1 MLKSKLKFI
10 LCVFSIIILL
20 NSLVFATDITDT
32 QESITNNGDIYIE
45 NKESTEITK
54 MILGNAFI
62 KTKDFVLSPHEE
74 GGIITGNLFAIANNV
89 SLKSDVTYTSDGKV
103 ETVNISSKVFGN
115 AFVIADKFTLEPG
128 SSIEGDLFV
137 IAKEVELGQSSV
149 IYGNAFI
156 SSDKVNL
163 SGQIA
168 GNAYIN
174 SKEFNMSYNGLILQD
189 LYLNSKIATLS
200 GIIRRS
206 ADLTSNNIT
215 INSDSII
222 YSDLALKGATIDLSG
237 EVKGNVDLEGK
248 KIILDSKTSILGNLN
263 YSTKTELDI
272 SDEIVLGEVKFS
284 KLGLFNFE
292 KILPKIISFAS
303 LVIYCIVFYFIVKKF
318 FNNFIDKLSNIKALD
333 YLKFLGFGILTFVIL
348 PLIIALLLFIK
359 IGILLAF
366 ILVTIYLLLLSISI
380 PTFITALSELI
391 LSKFVQLP
399 RWLYVIILSGIL
411 YSLSFIPYAGLIIVL
426 LGVIVGIGMIVKN
439 LK

>member
-20 NSLVFATDITDT
+20 NSLVFATDITEN
-32 QESITNNGDIYIE
+32 QEAITTDGDIYIE

-54 MILGNAFI
+54 MILGNAFVS
-62 KTKDFVLSPHEE
+62 TKDFTLSPNED

-89 SLKSDVTYTSDGKV
+89 SLKSDVTYTADEKV
-103 ETVNISSKVFGN
+103 ETVNISSKIFGN
-115 AFVIADKFTLEPG
+115 AFIIADKFILEPG

-156 SSDKVNL
+156 YSNKVDL

-168 GNAYIN
+168 GNTYVN

-206 ADLTSNNIT
+206 ADLTSNNAT

-222 YSDLALKGATIDLSG
+222 YSNLNLTASSIDLSG
-237 EVKGNVDLEGK
+237 EVKGNVDLKGK
-248 KIILDSKTSILGNLN
+248 KIKLDSKTSILGNLN
-263 YSTKTELDI
+263 YSTKSELDI
-272 SDEIVLGEVKFS
+272 SDETVLGEVNFS
-284 KLGLFNFE
+284 KLGIFNFE
-292 KILPKIISFAS
+292 KILLKIISFAS
-303 LVIYCIVFYFIVKKF
+303 LVVYCIAFYFVVKKF
-318 FNNFIDKLSNIKALD
+318 FNKFMDKLTVFKPVDI
-333 YLKFLGFGILTFVIL
+333 LKFLGFGILTFVIL

-359 IGILLAF
+359 IGTLLAF
-366 ILVTIYLLLLSISI
+366 ILVAIYLLISSISI
-380 PTFITALSELI
+380 PTFVTALSELI
-391 LSKFVQLP
+391 HSKFAQLP
-399 RWLYVIILSGIL
+399 SWLYVIILSGIIFG
-411 YSLSFIPYAGLIIVL
+411 LSFIPYAGPIIVL
-426 LGVIVGIGMIVKN
+426 LGIILGIGMIVKN
-439 LK
+439 IH